1 MKYGVKLKKRGKT
14 MKYRFITSLFLLLAI
29 LTISSSSKVNIGD
42 ELIVNFSTDKITLL
56 AGNSKIIPFT
66 ILNNS
71 TGSIRIA
78 DITVS
83 GDTDFQIN
91 KMILQSYELES
102 MKMIEGSFEIM
113 SSETINS
120 TGQLSLIVKYELFA
134 PGTLTPITYIK
145 YFPIEYEIITYPNI
159 DELIEVKIHSE
170 DNFIYE
176 GNFKNIILEIRNIS
190 STPIVVDQISFLN
203 SSYIDAYPDSCVLDP
218 KTIDD
223 QCVPNSLLPSSNT
236 LMPGQN
242 SLFPI
247 YLKLSESYPHRNI
260 QSIFTINITFIWGKI
275 QISEKLNSEY
285 TITAGSFEGEKE
297 ILNIIGIPIFL
308 LFPGF
313 FFITILIFLWKNL
326 YKKEP
331 LDDKFFKNPVF
342 WVFTIVMSIVLLTLY
357 KSITRYYGS
366 SRDILTGFNLN
377 DIVNLSIGSILFG
390 ALIAFLCI
398 CTNQIFDLKYP
409 NENDNPKELLV
420 KLFFYN
426 QGFKLERFITENC
439 LFFYIKKKRNENI
452 FWYSPQINI
461 SVSNNLRFIKLC
473 QLLLLSENHS
483 VWNNLIFL
491 WNLQVGM
498 WKQEIF
504 IKYETKSGIRVNND
518 FNVLKYLQEIS
529 ILNIKQRI
537 LPGRI
542 H

>member
-1 MKYGVKLKKRGKT
+1 MKYKFT
-14 MKYRFITSLFLLLAI
+14 ISIFLLLAV
-29 LTISSSSKVNIGD
+29 LTISFSSQADSGD
-42 ELIVNFSTDKITLL
+42 ELIVNFSTEKITLL
-56 AGNSKIIPFT
+56 AGNSRIISFS

-71 TGSIRIA
+71 TGTIRIT
-78 DITVS
+78 DIAVS
-83 GDTDFQIN
+83 SDTDFQIA
-91 KMILQSYELES
+91 KIILQSYELES
-102 MKMIEGSFEIM
+102 MKMVEGSFEIM
-113 SSETINS
+113 GSETINS
-120 TGQLSLIVKYELFA
+120 TGQLSLIVKYELLA
-134 PGTLTPITYIK
+134 PDALTPIAYVK

-170 DNFIYE
+170 DSFIYE
-176 GNFKNIILEIRNIS
+176 GSFKNIILEIRNIS

-203 SSYIDAYPDSCVLDP
+203 SGYITAYPESCVLDA
-218 KTIDD
+218 KTVDD

-242 SLFPI
+242 SLLPI

-285 TITAGSFEGEKE
+285 TVTAGSFEGEKE

-313 FFITILIFLWKNL
+313 FFITILIFLWKNF

-390 ALIAFLCI
+390 TLIAFLCI
-398 CTNQIFDLKYP
+398 CINQISDLKYP

-426 QGFKLERFITENC
+426 QGFKLERFITESC
-439 LFFYIKKKRNENI
+439 IFFYIKKKRNENI

-461 SVSNNLRFIKLC
+461 SVSNNLRFIKLY

-518 FNVLKYLQEIS
+518 FNVLRNLQEIS